1 MSETNVAKILDAKE
15 LSPTQA
21 ADVGGGGDVCS
32 ADSLLG
38 LTSSLTQAYDNL
50 VDFASHVIERV
61 AGN

>member
-21 ADVGGGGDVCS
+21 ADVGGGGCTANDLV
-32 ADSLLG
+32 AITG
-38 LTSSLTQAYDNL
+38 SLTQAYDNL

-61 AGN
+61 AGD